1 MKETN
6 STYRVHRYST
16 TTGTGTLRSHLI
28 NFHLDEWVSECKKEN
43 ITIKAE
49 AALEAI
55 AAQQGIT
62 RNSNNS
68 PCPQFSPE
76 AFTNALVDFIVATD
90 QVLIIFSFLFFF
102 PTTKSFF

>member
-1 MKETN
+1 MKEKN
-6 STYRVHRYST
+6 STYRVHRYSIT
-16 TTGTGTLRSHLI
+16 TATGTLRTHLI

-62 RNSNNS
+62 LNSNN
-68 PCPQFSPE
+68 PPRPQFSSE

-90 QVLIIFSFLFFF
+90 QVFILFFH
-102 PTTKSFF
+102 FFSNH